1 MWDASQPDR
10 RKYPRLK
17 VSVPVEIRADGAACP
32 VHGATLDLC
41 SGGCYFE
48 TIFPFPVG
56 TELDLKLQIDTALP
70 ISAVVVT
77 CDPQVGNGIKFTK
90 MLPED
95 RKALE
100 AFLKAAEQQ
109 HSLAGFAR

>member
-1 MWDASQPDR
+1 MSTANPRER
-10 RKYPRLK
+10 RQYPRLR

-32 VHGATLDLC
+32 VHGATLDL
-41 SGGCYFE
+41 SLGGCYFE

-56 TELDLKLQIDTALP
+56 TELDLKLDIDTVLP
-70 ISAVVVT
+70 ISAVVVSS
-77 CDPQVGNGIKFTK
+77 DPQVGNGIKFTK

-100 AFLKAAEQQ
+100 AFLKAVEQQ
-109 HSLAGFAR
+109 HSVASFAR

>member
-1 MWDASQPDR
+1 MWNASQPDR
-10 RKYPRLK
+10 RQYPRLK
-17 VSVPVEIRADGAACP
+17 IHVPVEIRADGTACS
-32 VHGATLDLC
+32 VHGETLDL
-41 SGGCYFE
+41 SLGGCYFE
-48 TIFPFPVG
+48 TIFPFPIG

-109 HSLAGFAR
+109 QSLASFAR

>member
-1 MWDASQPDR
+1 MWDTGQPDR
-10 RKYPRLK
+10 RRYPRIK
-17 VSVPVEIRADGAACP
+17 VSVPVEIRADGAACA
-32 VHGATLDLC
+32 VHGATLDL
-41 SGGCYFE
+41 SLGGCYFE
-48 TIFPFPVG
+48 TIFPLPVG
-56 TELDLKLQIDTALP
+56 TELDLKLQIDTSLP

-100 AFLKAAEQQ
+100 AFLKTAEQQ
-109 HSLAGFAR
+109 RSLAAFAH

>member
-1 MWDASQPDR
+1 MWNANQAER
-10 RKYPRLK
+10 RQYRRIK
-17 VSVPVEIRADGAACP
+17 VSVPVELHADGAASP
-32 VHGATLDLC
+32 VHGATLDL
-41 SGGCYFE
+41 SLGGCYFE

-56 TELDLKLQIDTALP
+56 TELDLRLQLDTELP

-77 CDPQVGNGIKFTK
+77 CDPQVGNGIRFAK

-100 AFLKAAEQQ
+100 AFLKTAEEQKKMAF
-109 HSLAGFAR
+109 AG

>member
-1 MWDASQPDR
+1 MWDPTKPDR
-10 RKYPRLK
+10 RQYRRIK
-17 VSVPVEIRADGAACP
+17 VSVPVEIRADGATCA
-32 VHGATLDLC
+32 VHGATLDISL
-41 SGGCYFE
+41 GGCYFE

-56 TELDLKLQIDTALP
+56 TELDLKLQIESALP

-95 RKALE
+95 RKALD

-109 HSLAGFAR
+109 RRVVVFAQ